1 MTVQKTLLNFAAMGT
16 ILAVAAAATPASA
29 GAHHRGGLLRFEF
42 GEYLP
47 SEPAW
52 RAGGISC
59 ASGARIVDKRGF
71 YAVADLECHGA
82 IFTYLG
88 RYNGDSYRIFV
99 NSRTG
104 RIEGV
109 AAA

>member
-1 MTVQKTLLNFAAMGT
+1 MKQMTYWTAALLSALMTLGGT
-16 ILAVAAAATPASA
+16 STLATA
-29 GAHHRGGLLRFEF
+29 GIHHGAYLLRFEF

-59 ASGARIVDKRGF
+59 ASGVVIVGHRGF
-71 YAVADLECHGA
+71 YDVESFECHGR

-88 RYNGDSYRIFV
+88 RYHGDSFRIFV

-104 RIEGV
+104 RIIGV
-109 AAA
+109 AEA